1 MSRGHRQLKDDCHPA
16 GSERVNR
23 TGAQNGSSLAREGRD
38 INSSLSGL
46 ERMCRQLASPGTKH
60 VSYRDHNL
68 TQALQVSSSDLVPPG
83 DAERI
88 LVLLLFN
95 GSATGTFPFCLRSA
109 GVLSWLH
116 CKTMGEGIMPA

>member
-1 MSRGHRQLKDDCHPA
+1 
-16 GSERVNR
+16 
-23 TGAQNGSSLAREGRD
+23 
-38 INSSLSGL
+38 
-46 ERMCRQLASPGTKH
+46 MCRQLASPGTKH
-60 VSYRDHNL
+60 VPYRDHNL

-109 GVLSWLH
+109 GVLELATLQDNGGRHNASLTLRQSA
-116 CKTMGEGIMPA
+116 CLPMAAFLQ